1 MVWDKLESIEGE
13 AQWKWWAWWAC
24 QPRTKLQFEQIHSA
38 IQTNSFDKTR
48 QIHFENETNW
58 KVLKEWHNE
67 SDGLGALANWL
78 HSKLRIL
85 RRLLLSKEEKTSAVV
100 APQIVIENFLAAK
113 KQDLKVMKSVIP
125 QFLWFPHRRFLL
137 SVFGTAK
144 ISQLCVLIRDQWSH
158 NVLNRFA
165 KARKTRK
172 PPDTLGLKMFG
183 PGKLYHSK
191 KIFCLVLYL

>member
-1 MVWDKLESIEGE
+1 M
-13 AQWKWWAWWAC
+13 
-24 QPRTKLQFEQIHSA
+24 RQIGKYWRRGTMKVMGLVGLPTQNKT
-38 IQTNSFDKTR
+38 IIWTNTFCYSDNFFLDKTR
-48 QIHFENETNW
+48 QIHLENETNW

-144 ISQLCVLIRDQWSH
+144 ISQLCVLIPQC
-158 NVLNRFA
+158 LEQ
-165 KARKTRK
+165 ARKSSEDAQAARYARFENVWA
-172 PPDTLGLKMFG
+172 G
-183 PGKLYHSK
+183 
-191 KIFCLVLYL
+191 